1 MNFFGFLFIN
11 VSYISSYDKSI
22 SNTLASL
29 PSFSPEWLS
38 ELDTKLILS
47 NCDNLQFILG
57 SELKPVSITL
67 IKGVNSSK
75 HSSIVSN
82 PDIDPNK
89 ENQGVQI

>member
-1 MNFFGFLFIN
+1 M
-11 VSYISSYDKSI
+11 

-29 PSFSPEWLS
+29 PNLGPEWLS
-38 ELDTKLILS
+38 ELDIRVILS
-47 NCDNLQFILG
+47 NCDNLQFIKG
-57 SELKPVSITL
+57 SEEIPVSHTFICD
-67 IKGVNSSK
+67 VNSSK